1 MSIFN
6 PTEDQLNE
14 WLSQQPMRGTI
25 GGNRLADL
33 VSPELPMNSFRNNAT
48 GQGVSLP
55 SIQEQGGMSLNDL
68 LSQTGANIQ
77 DKVIL
82 QDKGVGYRT
91 PTGNVVGLDSAGR
104 PWKLEGNPR
113 PPTLKEAMA
122 QAQYEGM
129 LLENQTK
136 QAQLRGGV
144 KPQLVDGQWVFP
156 PSQDAPTGRAVPVE
170 GFQAQIKP
178 PSDEQSKASGFLE
191 RSITANSILQTIGS
205 GTPEQGKAGQEGEVQ
220 PGLIKRAFGAVP
232 FYGEEASTAMN
243 WTQSAP
249 QQQVE
254 QAQRDFVN
262 AILRRE
268 SGAVI
273 NPSEFDN
280 AAKQYF
286 PQPGDSR
293 QVIAQKTKNRE
304 NAMSALET
312 SAGNSP
318 VIVKKVQ
325 GAKAQSQA
333 LIDAYA
339 AIRKGADPSAVKARL
354 EQMGVSYHGIK

>member
-1 MSIFN
+1 MAIFN

-14 WLSQQPMRGTI
+14 WLSQQTMRGTI

-33 VSPELPMNSFRNNAT
+33 VSQELPMNSFRNNAT
-48 GQGVSLP
+48 GQSVSLP

-136 QAQLRGGV
+136 QAQLRGVV

-170 GFQAQIKP
+170 GFNKLGKALPNPAVKDLSAAGAAVEDSARLKNSFNTEYGGKTILGDMSNTLKRVFGDDTGQAQWWQDMDALQNQTRHNLFGSALTKT
-178 PSDEQSKASGFLE
+178 ELQAWEKT
-191 RSITANSILQTIGS
+191 SITPRMNPDQIVQNLARR
-205 GTPEQGKAGQEGEVQ
+205 QEIES
-220 PGLIKRAFGAVP
+220 RA
-232 FYGEEASTAMN
+232 ASKLAR
-243 WTQSAP
+243 A
-249 QQQVE
+249 
-254 QAQRDFVN
+254 
-262 AILRRE
+262 
-268 SGAVI
+268 
-273 NPSEFDN
+273 
-280 AAKQYF
+280 Y
-286 PQPGDSR
+286 
-293 QVIAQKTKNRE
+293 
-304 NAMSALET
+304 T
-312 SAGNSP
+312 SAGYNKDQINELLGTAAEYVNQPAPP
-318 VIVKKVQ
+318 V
-325 GAKAQSQA
+325 
-333 LIDAYA
+333 
-339 AIRKGADPSAVKARL
+339 KGQYKNENAPVPVRSEAEAMKLPKGTVFIMNGRR
-354 EQMGVSYHGIK
+354 GVNR